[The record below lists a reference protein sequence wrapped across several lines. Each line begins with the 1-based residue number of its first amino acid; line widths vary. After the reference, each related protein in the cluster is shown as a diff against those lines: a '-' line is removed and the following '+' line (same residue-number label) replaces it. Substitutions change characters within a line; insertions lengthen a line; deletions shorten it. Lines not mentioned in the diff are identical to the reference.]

1 MPGRRGS
8 TPRSLSDELRS
19 RPDAALAAL
28 LRDRP
33 DLAVPLP
40 SDLSAL
46 GVRAASRLSVQRA
59 LDGLDTP
66 ALQVL
71 EVLAALPEPTGP
83 GQVSALWG
91 APAGPVLERLRGLAL
106 VWGTPRSL
114 QLVRAARDILGPHPA
129 GLGPPLADALGRRS
143 PQRLPPPLEEPGP
156 PPPPPPDTALAR
168 LAQHLGRAEV
178 VEDLLAGAPDGVRT
192 VLDRLAWGPPV

>member
-71 EVLAALPEPTGP
+71 EVLAALPEPAAP

-91 APAGPVLERLRGLAL
+91 AAAGPGLDRLRGLAPL
-106 VWGTPRSL
+106 WGAPRAPPP
-114 QLVRAARDILGPHPA
+114 VGAARVSLAPPPA

-143 PQRLPPPLEEPGP
+143 PQRI
-156 PPPPPPDTALAR
+156 A
-168 LAQHLGRAEV
+168 
-178 VEDLLAGAPDGVRT
+178 DLLDDVG
-192 VLDRLAWGPPV
+192 L